1 MLNANNV
8 MYCSD
13 REQYRSIKADTEEDM
28 NEMLRPSKQRA
39 VVANA
44 MFHKV
49 LDNVGFLAK
58 DYNLARFYSVLILC
72 RVLYLAGV
80 KIKGHS
86 NHSQPNPDAGPDE
99 TPNLQLQHP
108 YLPTYQMHV
117 CS

>member
-1 MLNANNV
+1 MLNV

-86 NHSQPNPDAGPDE
+86 NHSQPNPD
-99 TPNLQLQHP
+99 TPPKSVKKKGGQKSS
-108 YLPTYQMHV
+108 MKSDIV
-117 CS
+117 VF

>member
-1 MLNANNV
+1 MLNV

-13 REQYRSIKADTEEDM
+13 REQYRSIKTDTEEDM

-58 DYNLARFYSVLILC
+58 DYNLARFYYVP
-72 RVLYLAGV
+72 
-80 KIKGHS
+80 K
-86 NHSQPNPDAGPDE
+86 
-99 TPNLQLQHP
+99 
-108 YLPTYQMHV
+108 
-117 CS
+117 

>member
-1 MLNANNV
+1 MLNE

-49 LDNVGFLAK
+49 LDNVGFVAK
-58 DYNLARFYSVLILC
+58 DYNLARFYSFRLLHIC
-72 RVLYLAGV
+72 RIHYLFIF
-80 KIKGHS
+80 IKY
-86 NHSQPNPDAGPDE
+86 
-99 TPNLQLQHP
+99 HP
-108 YLPTYQMHV
+108 FYPFIDSPPFQKE
-117 CS
+117 

>member
-1 MLNANNV
+1 

-58 DYNLARFYSVLILC
+58 DYNLARFTLSMSCIC
-72 RVLYLAGV
+72 RV
-80 KIKGHS
+80 
-86 NHSQPNPDAGPDE
+86 
-99 TPNLQLQHP
+99 P
-108 YLPTYQMHV
+108 YLP
-117 CS
+117 

>member
-1 MLNANNV
+1 MLNV

-80 KIKGHS
+80 KIK
-86 NHSQPNPDAGPDE
+86 
-99 TPNLQLQHP
+99 
-108 YLPTYQMHV
+108 
-117 CS
+117 

>member
-1 MLNANNV
+1 MMSCPVVALKYILFTRKQCGSRGKMLNI

-49 LDNVGFLAK
+49 LDNVGFVAK
-58 DYNLARFYSVLILC
+58 DYNLVRSLSI
-72 RVLYLAGV
+72 
-80 KIKGHS
+80 S
-86 NHSQPNPDAGPDE
+86 S
-99 TPNLQLQHP
+99 
-108 YLPTYQMHV
+108 
-117 CS
+117 